1 MKAFQWS
8 ANKIV
13 ANQMS
18 DISLENWNWIK
29 LQING
34 SKDYTVC
41 MEGLGANGQ
50 WSTQLFKYTQKIK
63 NNQRKAQN
71 TMICTAKWFPSIKL
85 TENIP
90 TNKSKLIHSFI

>member
-41 MEGLGANGQ
+41 MEGLGTNGQ

-63 NNQRKAQN
+63 DNQRKAQN

-90 TNKSKLIHSFI
+90 TNKPKLIHSFI